1 MFQNKIV
8 MITGAASGIGLEAS
22 KQFIENRATVIGADI
37 DITALAEARKTLGA
51 RFVERRL
58 DVTNIEEIIRVSES
72 VQKEFKRLDILV
84 NNAGIASMCPLAD
97 MKETDYAR
105 HFDVLVKG
113 AMFVTKHFVPL
124 LLKSTN
130 PCIINVSSSTDM
142 YETPNHFL
150 YGAAKAALTKFSR
163 HLVRD
168 FLSIRTN
175 TILPGIVE
183 TPIYDKG
190 FGMKP
195 EDIKPFL
202 DNAAKTKVPAGRIGT
217 PRDIANCILFVA
229 SEKASYING
238 AEIVV
243 DGGLVRTFFDIS

>member
-1 MFQNKIV
+1 MFQDKIV
-8 MITGAASGIGLEAS
+8 MITGAASGIGLETS

-37 DITALAEARKTLGA
+37 DINALAAARKTLGK

-58 DVTNIEEIIRVSES
+58 DVTDIGEITRVSES
-72 VQKEFKRLDILV
+72 IREEFKRLDILV
-84 NNAGIASMCPLAD
+84 NNAGIASPTPLAD

-124 LLKSTN
+124 LLKSAS

-142 YETPNHFL
+142 YEMPNHFL

-175 TILPGIVE
+175 TILPGIVY
-183 TPIYDKG
+183 TPIYKTG
-190 FGMKP
+190 FGM
-195 EDIKPFL
+195 ESEAIKQFL
-202 DNAAKTKVPAGRIGT
+202 DQTAKTKVPVGRVGT
-217 PRDIANCILFVA
+217 AEDIANCILFVA